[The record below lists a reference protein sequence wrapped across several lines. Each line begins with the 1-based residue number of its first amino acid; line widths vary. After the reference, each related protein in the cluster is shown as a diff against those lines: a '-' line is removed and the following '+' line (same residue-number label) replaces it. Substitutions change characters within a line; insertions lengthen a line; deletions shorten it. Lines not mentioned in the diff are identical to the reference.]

1 MSAVSF
7 ITSLA
12 RKILARESKGITTIP
27 NRMSVESKAGEIA
40 ATLQDAGLPLN
51 RADEF
56 IKSEQDLTRILNL
69 IESTPPIKKE
79 VPSGIRSTKSAKI
92 MDMEGKEIDPR
103 SKIMGGK
110 QSETE
115 AEIAER
121 LSRENKEAAK
131 RFKDKMKDDPENM
144 AQGGRAGFKDG
155 MSRRKF
161 LQIMGGL
168 AALPI
173 VGKFFKAGKV
183 ATKAAP
189 IVKTPPVAGKPEWFD
204 SLVNK
209 VITEGDDMTK
219 QFATKE
225 REIVHATK
233 IDNDAFV
240 TVTRD
245 LDDGKVRVDIN
256 DPTTNVMDDQGD
268 AIVSMEFKPGMA
280 DETTKGAKP
289 ADEFTVTETDY
300 RNYQDGPDDFITE
313 ATENTVTDTKDLTS
327 DLTKVKMY
335 AKGQKKPTIKEMM
348 IQRDRAKSLRQAE
361 ENPAEYAADR
371 GPNIDYSDYDDFASG
386 GIARMLGE

>member
-12 RKILARESKGITTIP
+12 RKLLARESKGITTIP

-131 RFKDKMKDDPENM
+131 RFKDKMKDDPEDM

>member
-12 RKILARESKGITTIP
+12 RKLLARESKGITTIP

-40 ATLQDAGLPLN
+40 AILQDAGIPLN

>member
-40 ATLQDAGLPLN
+40 AILQDAGIPLN

-56 IKSEQDLTRILNL
+56 IKSEQDLVRILNL
-69 IESTPPIKKE
+69 IESTPPVMRE

-189 IVKTPPVAGKPEWFD
+189 IVKTPPVAGKPDWFD

>member
-40 ATLQDAGLPLN
+40 AILQDAGIPLN

-69 IESTPPIKKE
+69 IESTPPVMRE